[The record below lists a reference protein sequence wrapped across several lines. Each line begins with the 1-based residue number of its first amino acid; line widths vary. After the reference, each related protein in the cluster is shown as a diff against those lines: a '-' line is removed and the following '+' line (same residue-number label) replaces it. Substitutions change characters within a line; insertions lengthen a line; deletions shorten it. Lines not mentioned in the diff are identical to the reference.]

1 MTTNDLNRITKLTDM
16 LATAN
21 NGALRMDCLSP
32 TAVRLFT
39 KHQAQM
45 EEMGVAVF
53 TDTRIYTPAG
63 YAAAQA
69 QSARVVA
76 QIQADAKA
84 ARAAA
89 DQRNE
94 LNKRADY
101 ALDAMLARAERM
113 TMTA

>member
-1 MTTNDLNRITKLTDM
+1 MTTNNLNRITKLIAK
-16 LATAN
+16 LEAGN
-21 NGALRMDCLSP
+21 NGSIRVDCLSE
-32 TAVRLFT
+32 TAARLFI
-39 KHQAQM
+39 KHRAQM
-45 EEMGVAVF
+45 EETGVAVF
-53 TDTRIYTPAG
+53 TASHIYTPAG
-63 YAAAQA
+63 YAAQEAL
-69 QSARVVA
+69 SARVVA

-113 TMTA
+113 TMSA